1 MFYFNFYYTFLLT
14 AQRVM
19 LCHRKRYMLFYTIW
33 VFFKTRDSF
42 PAAKIRK
49 EGSQKLLTVETK
61 SRFSNFYVGWRR
73 SPIHE
78 NICWWFLNRHKH
90 LTGASKLRNCV
101 FLGKCLKWN
110 LSFQNWSKSLCLCV
124 SGPTKRLTAQS
135 TAAYALRNW
144 QGKQEFVKENK
155 KKRKKEKKICTFLEI
170 YGWIFFPKWP
180 FNNWKLPA
188 VYNCKV

>member
-1 MFYFNFYYTFLLT
+1 M
-14 AQRVM
+14 
-19 LCHRKRYMLFYTIW
+19 
-33 VFFKTRDSF
+33 
-42 PAAKIRK
+42 
-49 EGSQKLLTVETK
+49 
-61 SRFSNFYVGWRR
+61 GWRR

-155 KKRKKEKKICTFLEI
+155 KKRKKEKKYVHSLRYMDEF
-170 YGWIFFPKWP
+170 FFPNDLSIIESCQLYIIAKYKAS
-180 FNNWKLPA
+180 NCYKIEA
-188 VYNCKV
+188 VIQRCSIK